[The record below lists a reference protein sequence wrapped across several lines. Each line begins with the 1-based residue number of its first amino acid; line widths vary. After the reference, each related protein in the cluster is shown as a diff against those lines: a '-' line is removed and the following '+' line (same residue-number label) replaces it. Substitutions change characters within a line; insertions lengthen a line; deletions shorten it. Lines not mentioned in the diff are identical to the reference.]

1 MKLYR
6 NVYYSREDDYYS
18 KVFCNNLNFIKVEY
32 NIVGSFSL
40 IDYDKVY
47 TIYFYIT
54 TLEEVKKLHFKVN
67 IDEKDNH
74 KVRKLQTKKDIMRF
88 VNEYI
93 SNKNKIIGISNCPR
107 TKEDFHIPFVDF
119 IYFGSY
125 DF

>member
-1 MKLYR
+1 MKLFKGIQ
-6 NVYYSREDDYYS
+6 YS
-18 KVFCNNLNFIKVEY
+18 KNCYDNIFCKNLNFIKVEY
-32 NIVGSFSL
+32 NIVCYNFNLSNYGR
-40 IDYDKVY
+40 VY

-67 IDEKDNH
+67 IDEKDSH
-74 KVRKLQTKKDIMRF
+74 KLRKIQTKKDIMRL
-88 VNEYI
+88 VDKYI
-93 SNKNKIIGISNCPR
+93 ENSGTITTISSYPR